1 MTGVAPKDKRGENK
15 NHPRKFDAHV
25 LAAIYEHIKSF
36 KGRKSHYSVKD
47 SRKLYLP
54 EDLIIK
60 KMFKMFCELNPS
72 MKVSYESYRTVFNTK
87 FNIAF
92 VYPRTDT
99 CSSCDEFLIKIK
111 SLQSD
116 VLKSMDI
123 AQKERFQKEIR
134 HITIQNDVHK
144 RKAEVFYSRKRAAKK
159 RSRTSVTHE
168 AICLDFGQNLSV
180 PNITTNDVYY
190 KSQLNVYAF
199 NIHILSTAKITF
211 PIRGHSYMEPDKNMG
226 LINSHQ
232 RAEIPSDWV
241 EIFRSARA
249 KPSPFDVVEIDQS
262 YLRAWTNFFN
272 TKTDYLKK
280 CPFRSRPIRE
290 LEIHQEHHRLI
301 YYRESYNGAWESA
314 IVKGKETKR
323 KGPVLLQNEFVLPP
337 YSYSGLIPITVF
349 WGDEAKQFFDNLPK
363 NWKYILY

>member
-1 MTGVAPKDKRGENK
+1 MNTENNSSGNESEVVSRQNESKKRKKYGRMRDVMKKIRLQSHEVGANCNCRKQCFQNVPEEARKTILKNFNAMTSINDQYSYLCGLITVLLIRRRRHRKDEDVANLRSSAYSYRVRFRTDNSLQEINICTQAFMSVHGIKKKKLEILQNSLKMTGVAPKDKRGENK
-15 NHPRKFDAHV
+15 THPRKFDAHV

-36 KGRKSHYSVKD
+36 NGRKSHYSVKD
-47 SRKLYLP
+47 SIKLFLP
-54 EDLIIK
+54 EDLNIK

-92 VYPRTDT
+92 GYPRTDT
-99 CSSCDEFLIKIK
+99 CCSCDQFLIKIK

-180 PNITTNDVYY
+180 PNTTTNDVYY
-190 KSQLNVYAF
+190 KSQLNVYAW
-199 NIHILSTAKITF
+199 
-211 PIRGHSYMEPDKNMG
+211 
-226 LINSHQ
+226 Q
-232 RAEIPSDWV
+232 
-241 EIFRSARA
+241 
-249 KPSPFDVVEIDQS
+249 
-262 YLRAWTNFFN
+262 
-272 TKTDYLKK
+272 
-280 CPFRSRPIRE
+280 
-290 LEIHQEHHRLI
+290 
-301 YYRESYNGAWESA
+301 
-314 IVKGKETKR
+314 KGKRRCMLNAE
-323 KGPVLLQNEFVLPP
+323 
-337 YSYSGLIPITVF
+337 
-349 WGDEAKQFFDNLPK
+349 
-363 NWKYILY
+363 